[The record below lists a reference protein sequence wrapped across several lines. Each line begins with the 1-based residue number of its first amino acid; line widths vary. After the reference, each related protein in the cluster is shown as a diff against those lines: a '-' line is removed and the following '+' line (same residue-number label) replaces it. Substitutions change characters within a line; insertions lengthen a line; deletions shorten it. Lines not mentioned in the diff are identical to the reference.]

1 MGMWGIK
8 PSFLDSDSIID
19 NRDVIL
25 VLKSYSEISG

>member
-8 PSFLDSDSIID
+8 PFILDSDSIID
-19 NRDVIL
+19 NRDIIL